1 MSEFRVVMH
10 TTRFDE
16 SCAFYGDALGWT
28 YVRGWEDDGLRGCLW
43 AAGDSTV
50 DQRVELLETR
60 DDGPAVSGVFVS
72 TEVADVQAAHDRLV
86 AHGAPITQALAVQPW
101 GHRNVGTVD
110 PNGLA
115 IVLFEVL

>member
-1 MSEFRVVMH
+1 MAEFRVVLH

-16 SCAFYGDALGWT
+16 SCAFYGEALGWT

-43 AAGDSTV
+43 AADPSSPV
-50 DQRVELLETR
+50 DQRVELLESST
-60 DDGPAVSGVFVS
+60 PEAPSGVFLSAQV
-72 TEVADVQAAHDRLV
+72 TDVGAAHERLV
-86 AHGAPITQALAVQPW
+86 AAGAPITQPLAEQPW
-101 GHRNVGTVD
+101 GHRNVATAD